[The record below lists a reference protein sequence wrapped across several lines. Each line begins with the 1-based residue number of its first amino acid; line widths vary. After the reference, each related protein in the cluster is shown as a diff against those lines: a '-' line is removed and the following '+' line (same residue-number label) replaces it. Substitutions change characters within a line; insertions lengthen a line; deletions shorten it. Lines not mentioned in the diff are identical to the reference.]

1 MSTSLQ
7 DYNGQRGFNRIAEAL
22 RRAIT
27 TGELTPRAQLPP
39 IAELARRYE
48 TTAITVR
55 RALRDLEEEGLIR
68 VEHGVGTFVADW
80 ARQFDL
86 LHLPSFAAEL
96 AAHDLRPQTEVLGR
110 ELDVARPEA
119 AAALGLSRGGTVH
132 VLTRLR
138 RVNGRPIVLQHSYL
152 HGSLRTVVESYTPER
167 SLYEMLREATGR
179 APFAADE
186 MINATQ
192 LSDAA
197 TGSLELGRDAAGFRS
212 ARTTFDAAG
221 QPLVYDEAFFP
232 SDRVALEVRRRAGQ
246 TQFEYRILP
255 SAGDTQ

>member
-7 DYNGQRGFNRIAEAL
+7 DYTAQRGFNRIAESL
-22 RRAIT
+22 RRSIT
-27 TGELTPRAQLPP
+27 GGELAPRTQLPP
-39 IAELARRYE
+39 IAVLAREYD

-80 ARQFDL
+80 ARQFDF
-86 LHLPSFAAEL
+86 LHLPSFATEL

-110 ELDVARPEA
+110 EFAVVQGEA
-119 AAALGLSRGGTVH
+119 AGALGLPHGARLH

-138 RVNGRPIVLQHSYL
+138 RVNGRPIVLQRSYL
-152 HGSLRTVVESYTPER
+152 HGGLRRVVEEYAPER

-179 APFAADE
+179 APLAAE
-186 MINATQ
+186 ENIRTVQ
-192 LSDAA
+192 LPEPVAGPLEAA
-197 TGSLELGRDAAGFRS
+197 GALGFRS
-212 ARTTFDAAG
+212 TRTTFDAAG
-221 QPLVYDEAFFP
+221 EPLVYDEAFFP

-255 SAGDTQ
+255 SAGETE

>member
-1 MSTSLQ
+1 MSTSLR
-7 DYNGQRGFNRIAEAL
+7 DYTTQRGFNRIAEAL
-22 RRAIT
+22 RRSIT
-27 TGELTPRAQLPP
+27 GGELAPRTQLPP
-39 IAELARRYE
+39 IAVLAREYE

-55 RALRDLEEEGLIR
+55 RALRDLEAEGLIR

-86 LHLPSFAAEL
+86 LHLPSFATEL

-110 ELDVARPEA
+110 QFAAVDAEA
-119 AAALGLSRGGTVH
+119 AGALGMAQGATLH

-138 RVNGRPIVLQHSYL
+138 RVNGRPIVLQRSYL
-152 HGSLRTVVESYTPER
+152 HGSLRRVVEEYSPER

-179 APFAADE
+179 VPLAAE
-186 MINATQ
+186 ESIRTVQ
-192 LSDAA
+192 LSELTA
-197 TGSLELGRDAAGFRS
+197 GPLETAEGALGFRS

-221 QPLVYDEAFFP
+221 EPLVYDEAFFP

-246 TQFEYRILP
+246 AQFEYRILP
-255 SAGDTQ
+255 SAGETE